1 MLTQLS
7 HSIVTLLSDLGTR
20 DVSVTIAKAALMGYA
35 PDAAVV
41 DISHQVACFDL
52 QQAAYLL
59 LCAYPHFPQRTI
71 HIAMVDIFAGDIPRM
86 LLAEKDGCFFI
97 APDNGVLPL
106 TFGTEQCITW
116 LCYEFKKPFVFS
128 QWLNQAGVV
137 IRMLQ
142 VGGALPFKEYAV
154 NEVPR
159 MLQPKVMADGIECN
173 ILCIDRYENVVLDIT
188 RPQFDE
194 LKKNRPFKVKIMRMG
209 DITSVSN
216 NYNDVPQGA
225 PLCRFNN
232 AGFME
237 IALNHGSAASLLGL
251 NAGNTSN
258 LGYRTIRIFF
268 QG

>member
-1 MLTQLS
+1 LLTQLS

-71 HIAMVDIFAGDIPRM
+71 HIAMVDIFAADIPRM

-128 QWLNQAGVV
+128 QWLNQAGAV

-142 VGGALPFKEYAV
+142 AGGALPFKEYAV

-173 ILCIDRYENVVLDIT
+173 ILCI
-188 RPQFDE
+188 
-194 LKKNRPFKVKIMRMG
+194 